1 MKKLKLV
8 SLAIAMA
15 SAAPTFAGGLL
26 TNTNQHVAFNRM
38 MSREASIGIDGVYYN
53 PAGVVFMGE
62 GHHLA
67 INWQLAYQTRS
78 IENDY
83 ALFKNNVNNPI
94 TPRTFKGKAFAPV
107 IPSFQ
112 YAYNKGRWSLQ
123 ASFALT
129 GGGGKCTFDN
139 GLGSF
144 EKIVAETAMA
154 ACGLAR
160 TVDNVLGNTLIQQGM
175 LPAGQNME
183 MFTSDQAFGKTGKYS
198 YNSYMHGR
206 QYYYGLSVGAA
217 YKFSDNF
224 SAFAG
229 VRGVYA
235 STNYYGYVENIK
247 VGNMPLYKVLDPNK
261 ENAANIEL
269 SCDQSGIGFTPIIG
283 VDFKTGKWNFSAK
296 YEFKTRIRLK
306 NKSVNQAPSISA
318 LPDNLSRQMVGTLTQ
333 VFTNKGMTPEKAQ
346 AVATN
351 TTQAV
356 LTNGDVLKTMAGLKT
371 QFDTELEEA
380 IGEYEDGKKI
390 AGDIPAYLALGV
402 GYSPVNAVRV
412 NVGFHWF
419 DDKHATSYN
428 NRQEKLKR
436 GTLEYNAGVEVDINK
451 KITLSTG
458 WQNTNYG
465 LPDENLDTPASKRY
479 MDDKSFV
486 VSSNSVAFGGVYHI
500 NKKMDLNVAYFH
512 TFYQHKKTSENV
524 QLTAQKS
531 FNYNSDYTRNNNV
544 FAVGLDINF

>member
-1 MKKLKLV
+1 MLPLRTFLFKIIKMKKLKLV

-15 SAAPTFAGGLL
+15 SATPSFAGGLL

-62 GHHLA
+62 GKHLA

-83 ALFKNNVNNPI
+83 ALFTNNVNNPT
-94 TPRTFKGKAFAPV
+94 TPREFKGKAFAPV

-144 EKIVAETAMA
+144 EKIVAETAIA
-154 ACGLAR
+154 ACQLAGA
-160 TVDNVLGNTLIQQGM
+160 VDQVASQYGV
-175 LPAGQNME
+175 PAV
-183 MFTSDQAFGKTGKYS
+183 FSSDKYFGKEGKYS

-206 QYYYGLSVGAA
+206 QYYYGLSLGAA
-217 YKFSDNF
+217 YKINEHL
-224 SAFAG
+224 SAYAG

-235 STNYYGYVENIK
+235 STNYYGYVEDIK
-247 VGNMPLYKVLDPNK
+247 VGNMPLYMVLDPTK
-261 ENAANIEL
+261 EKAANIEL
-269 SCDQSGIGFTPIIG
+269 SCDQSGLGFTPMLGI
-283 VDFKTGKWNFSAK
+283 DFKTGRWNFAAK

-306 NKSVNQAPSISA
+306 NKSVNQTPSIGN
-318 LPDNLSRQMVGTLTQ
+318 LPDNLRNAYIAGGV
-333 VFTNKGMTPEKAQ
+333 PEQ
-346 AVATN
+346 AANAILSNPVIQGAMG
-351 TTQAV
+351 Q
-356 LTNGDVLKTMAGLKT
+356 LKT
-371 QFDTELEEA
+371 QFDSKLEGA

-402 GYSPVNAVRV
+402 GYSPVNTVRV

-436 GTLEYNAGVEVDINK
+436 GTLEYNAGVEVDVNK

-465 LPDENLDTPASKRY
+465 LPDENLDTPTSKRY

-486 VSSNSVAFGGVYHI
+486 VSSNSAAIGGVYHI

-531 FNYNSDYTRNNNV
+531 FSYNSDYTRNNNV

>member
-1 MKKLKLV
+1 MLPLRTFLFKIIKMKKLKLV

-15 SAAPTFAGGLL
+15 SATPSFAGGLL

-62 GHHLA
+62 GKHLA

-83 ALFKNNVNNPI
+83 ALFTNNVNNPI

-123 ASFALT
+123 AGFALT

-144 EKIVAETAMA
+144 EKIVAETAIA
-154 ACGLAR
+154 ACQLAGA
-160 TVDNVLGNTLIQQGM
+160 VDQVASQYGV
-175 LPAGQNME
+175 PAV
-183 MFTSDQAFGKTGKYS
+183 FSRDKYFGKEGKYS

-206 QYYYGLSVGAA
+206 QYYYGLSIGAA
-217 YKFSDNF
+217 YKINDHL
-224 SAFAG
+224 SAYAG

-235 STNYYGYVENIK
+235 LTNYYGYVEDIK
-247 VGNMPLYKVLDPNK
+247 VGNMPLYMVLDPTK
-261 ENAANIEL
+261 EKAANIEL
-269 SCDQSGIGFTPIIG
+269 SCDQSGLGFTPMLGI
-283 VDFKTGKWNFSAK
+283 DFKTGKWNFAAK
-296 YEFKTRIRLK
+296 YEFKTRMRLK
-306 NKSVNQAPSISA
+306 NKSVNQTPSIGN
-318 LPDNLSRQMVGTLTQ
+318 LPDNLRNAYIVGG
-333 VFTNKGMTPEKAQ
+333 VPEQ
-346 AVATN
+346 AADAILAN
-351 TTQAV
+351 SAIQGAM
-356 LTNGDVLKTMAGLKT
+356 GQLKT
-371 QFDTELEEA
+371 QFDSKLEGA

-390 AGDIPAYLALGV
+390 AGDIPAYLAVGV
-402 GYSPVNAVRV
+402 GYSPVDAVRV

-419 DDKHATSYN
+419 DDKNATSYK
-428 NRQEKLKR
+428 NRNKELDR
-436 GTLEYNAGVEVDINK
+436 GTLEYNAGVEVDVNK

-512 TFYQHKKTSENV
+512 TFYQHKKTSEKV

>member
-15 SAAPTFAGGLL
+15 SAAPSFAGGLL

-62 GHHLA
+62 GKHLA

-83 ALFKNNVNNPI
+83 ALFTNNVNNPT
-94 TPRTFKGKAFAPV
+94 TPREFKGKAFAPV

-123 ASFALT
+123 AGFALT

-144 EKIVAETAMA
+144 EKIVAETAIA
-154 ACGLAR
+154 ACQLAGA
-160 TVDNVLGNTLIQQGM
+160 VDQVASQYGV
-175 LPAGQNME
+175 PAV
-183 MFTSDQAFGKTGKYS
+183 FSSDKYFGKEGKYS

-206 QYYYGLSVGAA
+206 QYYYGLSIGAA
-217 YKFSDNF
+217 YKINEHL
-224 SAFAG
+224 SAYAG

-235 STNYYGYVENIK
+235 STNYYGYVEDIK
-247 VGNMPLYKVLDPNK
+247 VGNMPLYMVLDPTK
-261 ENAANIEL
+261 EKAANIEL
-269 SCDQSGIGFTPIIG
+269 SCDQSGLGFTPMLGI
-283 VDFKTGKWNFSAK
+283 DFKTGRWNFAAK

-306 NKSVNQAPSISA
+306 NKSVNQTPSIGN
-318 LPDNLSRQMVGTLTQ
+318 LPDNLRNAYIAGGV
-333 VFTNKGMTPEKAQ
+333 PEQ
-346 AVATN
+346 AADAILAN
-351 TTQAV
+351 PAIQGAM
-356 LTNGDVLKTMAGLKT
+356 GQLKT
-371 QFDTELEEA
+371 QFDSKLEGA

-390 AGDIPAYLALGV
+390 AGDIPAYLAVGV
-402 GYSPVNAVRV
+402 GYSPVDAVRV

-419 DDKHATSYN
+419 DDKNATSYK
-428 NRQEKLKR
+428 NRNKELDR
-436 GTLEYNAGVEVDINK
+436 GTLEYNAGIEVDVNK

-465 LPDENLDTPASKRY
+465 LSNEY

-486 VSSNSVAFGGVYHI
+486 VSSNSAAIGGVYHI

-524 QLTAQKS
+524 QLSVQKS

>member
-62 GHHLA
+62 GKHLA

-83 ALFKNNVNNPI
+83 ALFTNNVNNPT
-94 TPRTFKGKAFAPV
+94 TPREFKGKAFAPV

-123 ASFALT
+123 AGFALT

-144 EKIVAETAMA
+144 EKIVAETAIA
-154 ACGLAR
+154 ACQLAGA
-160 TVDNVLGNTLIQQGM
+160 VDQVASQYGVPPVFSN
-175 LPAGQNME
+175 
-183 MFTSDQAFGKTGKYS
+183 DKYFGKEGKYS

-206 QYYYGLSVGAA
+206 QYYYGLSIGAA
-217 YKFSDNF
+217 YKINDHL
-224 SAFAG
+224 SAYAG

-235 STNYYGYVENIK
+235 LTNYYGYVEDIK
-247 VGNMPLYKVLDPNK
+247 VGNMPLYMVLDPTK
-261 ENAANIEL
+261 EKAANIEL
-269 SCDQSGIGFTPIIG
+269 GCDQSGLGFTPMLGI
-283 VDFKTGKWNFSAK
+283 DFKTGKWNFAAK
-296 YEFKTRIRLK
+296 YEFKTRMRLK
-306 NKSVNQAPSISA
+306 NKSVNQTPSIGN
-318 LPDNLSRQMVGTLTQ
+318 LPDNLRNAYIAGGV
-333 VFTNKGMTPEKAQ
+333 PEQ
-346 AVATN
+346 AADAILAN
-351 TTQAV
+351 SAIQGAM
-356 LTNGDVLKTMAGLKT
+356 GQLKT
-371 QFDTELEEA
+371 QFDSKLEGA

-390 AGDIPAYLALGV
+390 AGDIPAYLAVGV
-402 GYSPVNAVRV
+402 GYSPVDAVRV

-419 DDKHATSYN
+419 DDKNATSYK
-428 NRQEKLKR
+428 NRNKELDR
-436 GTLEYNAGVEVDINK
+436 GTLEYNAGIEVDVNK